1 MTTWAL
7 LAPGPSASAEDAERV
22 RAAGIPL
29 GVIGN
34 AFQLAPWADFLAAT
48 DSAWWRK
55 HPEALSL
62 PCDRYTMHEVRGV
75 ERVKVSGYVSVNS
88 GVLGLEVARSKG
100 ASQILLLGFDMH
112 GTHFFGKY
120 TNGLSNTTDQRR
132 RMHLAQYARWAA
144 RNRHIEVFNCTPG
157 SALKCFPE
165 AKLDD
170 FCRDVQMGDAGVSGE
185 VHVGACQHASPDGS
199 AALPSTA

>member
-48 DSAWWRK
+48 DAAWWRK
-55 HPEALSL
+55 YPEALTL
-62 PCDRYTMHEVRGV
+62 PGAKYTMHQVKGV
-75 ERVKVSGYVSVNS
+75 ERVRVAGYVSVNS

-100 ASQILLLGFDMH
+100 ASRILLIGFDMH
-112 GTHFFGKY
+112 GTHFFGPY
-120 TNGLSNTTDQRR
+120 TNGLSNTTETKR
-132 RMHLAQYARWAA
+132 RMHLAQYARWAK
-144 RNRHIEVFNCTPG
+144 RNQDIQVINCTPG
-157 SALKCFPE
+157 SALQCFPS
-165 AKLDD
+165 ARLDD
-170 FCRDVQMGDAGVSGE
+170 YLRTGQVPA
-185 VHVGACQHASPDGS
+185 AAS
-199 AALPSTA
+199 

>member
-55 HPEALSL
+55 YPEALTL
-62 PCDRYTMHEVRGV
+62 PCAKYTMHQVKGV
-75 ERVKVSGYVSVNS
+75 ERVKVAGYVSVNS
-88 GVLGLEVARSKG
+88 GVLGLEVAKSKG
-100 ASQILLLGFDMH
+100 ASRILLLGFDMH
-112 GTHFFGKY
+112 GTHFSAHTGTACQHDGPK
-120 TNGLSNTTDQRR
+120 R
-132 RMHLAQYARWAA
+132 RMHLAQYAVGA
-144 RNRHIEVFNCTPG
+144 RNRGIEVFNCTEG
-157 SALKCFPE
+157 RRKCF
-165 AKLDD
+165 
-170 FCRDVQMGDAGVSGE
+170 QG
-185 VHVGACQHASPDGS
+185 
-199 AALPSTA
+199 